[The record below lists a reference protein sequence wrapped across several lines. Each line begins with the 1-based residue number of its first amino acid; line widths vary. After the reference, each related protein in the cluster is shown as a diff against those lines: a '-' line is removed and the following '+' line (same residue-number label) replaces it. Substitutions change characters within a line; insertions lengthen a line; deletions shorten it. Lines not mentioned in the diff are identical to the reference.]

1 MNMKKFKIELDET
14 DFEMIFELSDER
26 AFIID

>member
-26 AFIID
+26 VFIID